1 MLKFNFLQYI
11 LHTGA
16 IYIAEI
22 LKKNKKLKHFNIGS
36 NKISDDGVKY
46 VSEGLLQNHTL
57 NELML
62 HDCKISEK
70 GN

>member
-1 MLKFNFLQYI
+1 MLKFI

-16 IYIAEI
+16 IYIKEI
-22 LKKNKKLKHFNIGS
+22 LEKNKKLKHLNIGS
-36 NKISDDGVKY
+36 NKISDNGVKY
-46 VSEGLLQNHTL
+46 VSGGLQQNHTL

-62 HDCKISEK
+62 HDCKISEE